1 MPLGNPQRPN
11 RSVVPPHPSDDWQV
25 FRGLT
30 GPPTGRSNDRS
41 RILLVGIVSVLA
53 AAIAVSLVVLA
64 GRLRDRMPTL
74 YSAARSEVAALAAKF
89 HSEPPARIGV
99 HEAVEA
105 RTNHRPTGHVRE
117 PRQRG
122 EGVLPPLRPF
132 EVYIVDGER
141 RVLISSMGRMAVLDV
156 ATGRVTWVPADQDL
170 LP

>member
-1 MPLGNPQRPN
+1 MALGNPQRPN
-11 RSVVPPHPSDDWQV
+11 RSVAPPHPSDDWQV

-30 GPPTGRSNDRS
+30 GPPNHRSNDKR
-41 RILLVGIVSVLA
+41 RIVLVGIVAVLA
-53 AAIAVSLVVLA
+53 AAVAVSLVILA

-89 HSEPPARIGV
+89 HSEPLASRPV

-105 RTNHRPTGHVRE
+105 RRNRRPTGGVHE
-117 PRQRG
+117 APLHN
-122 EGVLPPLRPF
+122 ESVLPPLRPF
-132 EVYIVDGER
+132 QVYIVDGER

-170 LP
+170 RP